1 MKIKLWLISF
11 AFSLALLLINS
22 CEKEG
27 GCGETKISFTN
38 GSESHNAGQNCMNC
52 HKSGKEGS
60 GCFLAAGTVYDN
72 TASNIYA
79 NATIRLYSQ
88 PNGAGSVVATIPGDA
103 KGNFYT
109 TANIDF
115 GSGLYPSVTNSSG
128 QTVYMSSSTTTGA
141 CSSCHGV
148 SQAKISAF

>member
-1 MKIKLWLISF
+1 MKTKLWLIPF
-11 AFSLALLLINS
+11 ALSLALLLINS

-27 GCGETKISFTN
+27 CGARNISETN
-38 GSESHNAGQNCMNC
+38 GNESHNAGQNCMNC
-52 HKSGKEGS
+52 HKSGGQGK
-60 GCFLAAGTVYDN
+60 GCFLAAGTVYNN

-79 NATIRLYSQ
+79 NATVRLYSQ
-88 PNGAGSVVATIPGDA
+88 PNGAGSVVATIQGDA

-109 TANIDF
+109 TDNIDF

-128 QTVYMSSSTTTGA
+128 QTMYMSSRTTTGA

-148 SQAKISAF
+148 SQTKISAF

>member
-1 MKIKLWLISF
+1 MKIKMLFIPVCLF
-11 AFSLALLLINS
+11 LGLLLINS
-22 CEKEG
+22 CEKH
-27 GCGETKISFTN
+27 GCGPTNISATN
-38 GSESHNAGQNCMNC
+38 SHESHNMGQNCMNC
-52 HKSGKEGS
+52 HINGGEGK

-79 NATIRLYSQ
+79 NATVRLYSQ
-88 PNGAGSVVATIPGDA
+88 PNGAGSIVATIQGDA

-128 QTVYMSSSTTTGA
+128 QTMYMSSSTTTGA
-141 CSSCHGV
+141 CNSCHGV
-148 SQAKISAF
+148 SQAKISTF